1 MKAALTMIILV
12 FAFFVAN
19 STIYYVNDGSVAGD
33 VFCSTVGNNA
43 NNGTSAGTP
52 KLTLTNLL
60 STYSAVLTAGD
71 TIKIDAGTFN
81 NEENINFSKTG
92 ITFLGAGAL
101 LTIFDD
107 NGAGTATNFF
117 MYIHAN
123 NVTLKNMTIREY
135 ENNGTQTPGHSG
147 QAITIQNAT
156 GILLENIISSYNGQS
171 GGNPS
176 ISVLSNSGVTIRGG
190 GGLCNIWQTQYTGGV
205 EAYGANINLIIEN
218 YVFAYNFKDGA
229 FDGGGL
235 LISGGDATT
244 IVNVTNCRFFGNDAS
259 DGGAISQ
266 RCGVLTVTGCIIEN
280 NFAGQTST
288 TVYGGGVRMTGGTA
302 TYANTKFV
310 NNSKSGTTTLRG
322 GAIGLYSSD
331 AAIDLT
337 LNNCFFSGNAGDEG
351 DDIYADKYM
360 SGAKTI
366 NVHAVNTTFSS
377 SADAIYN
384 KDAEHIHLKDCGD
397 PSVAGSNLPAVFK
410 ENTTAPSSTPS
421 PTTPTLTGDCTS
433 GITLPVELTG
443 FYGMCSEHNTELYW
457 QTASETNNHYFII
470 EKSVNGLNFF
480 QTGTVGG
487 NGNSNHLINYQFSDN
502 EPAAEGAYYRLV
514 QVDFNGAT
522 TIFDPIFVSNE
533 CNSSGVEIS
542 GSYYNDETNMLQVE
556 VVTATAGKSSLILT
570 DYLGR
575 IIISE
580 LIELEEGINH
590 FSFEMPVVNPSV
602 FLLVL
607 QHNNIQE
614 TRKVP
619 VF

>member
-1 MKAALTMIILV
+1 MVLFV
-12 FAFFVAN
+12 FAFVKAN
-19 STIYYVNDGSVAGD
+19 SAIYYVNDASVTGD
-33 VFCSTVGNNA
+33 VFCTAVGNNA
-43 NNGTSAGTP
+43 NNGTSASTP
-52 KLTLTNLL
+52 KLTLINLL
-60 STYSAVLTAGD
+60 SAYSTVLTTGD
-71 TIKIDAGTFN
+71 TIKIDAGTYN
-81 NEENINFSKTG
+81 NEENIDFSKAG
-92 ITFLGAGAL
+92 VTFLGAGPS

-123 NVTLKNMTIREY
+123 NVTVKNMTIREY
-135 ENNGTQTPGHSG
+135 ENNGSQTPGHSG

-156 GILLENIISSYNGQS
+156 GVLLENIISSYNGQS

-205 EAYGANINLIIEN
+205 EAYGTNINLTIEN

-229 FDGGGL
+229 YDGGGL
-235 LISGGDATT
+235 LISNGDATT
-244 IVNVTNCRFFGNDAS
+244 IVSVSNCRFYGNDAS

-266 RCGVLTVTGCIIEN
+266 RCGVLTVTDCIIDN
-280 NFAGQTST
+280 NYAGQVSTS
-288 TVYGGGVRMTGGTA
+288 VYGGAVRITGGNAIYT
-302 TYANTKFV
+302 NTRFL
-310 NNSKSGTTTLRG
+310 NNTKSGTTTLRG

-331 AAIDLT
+331 NAIDLT
-337 LNNCFFSGNAGDEG
+337 LNNCYFSGNSGDEG

-377 SADAIYN
+377 TSDAIYN

-397 PSVAGSNLPAVFK
+397 PAVAGSNSPAVFK
-410 ENTTAPSSTPS
+410 ENTTAPSSTPN
-421 PTTPTLTGDCTS
+421 PTTPTLTGDCST

-443 FYGMCSEHNTELYW
+443 FYGMCSEDKTELYW

-470 EKSVNGLNFF
+470 QKSVNGLDFYPV
-480 QTGTVGG
+480 GTIDGS
-487 NGNSNHLINYQFSDN
+487 GNSNQLINYQFSDN

-514 QVDFNGAT
+514 QVDFDGAT
-522 TIFDPIFVSNE
+522 ATLDPIFVSNK
-533 CNSSGVEIS
+533 CNNAGVEITS
-542 GSYYNDETNMLQVE
+542 SYYNPETHLLQIE
-556 VVTATAGKSSLILT
+556 IVTAKSGISRLTLT

-575 IIISE
+575 ILLAE
-580 LIELEEGINH
+580 VMNLEEGINN
-590 FSFEMPVVNPSV
+590 FSIAIPEINPSV
-602 FLLVL
+602 CLLIL
-607 QHNNIQE
+607 QHNNVNK